1 MDIIESFEKH
11 LNEKSLNKTLIFK
24 LYKMNDDRGYILLIP
39 IFSDVNKKDK
49 LEQTDIKKFEWGSYS
64 LQIEQER
71 SYVQF
76 IINDPKTEVL
86 LEKSINQKSAALLAE
101 TVFSNEKL
109 ISKNTFFIV
118 TNLIYHYIDEEM
130 FVRKSIDIIDIV
142 NNVRKLRFTVHPNNI
157 FSINEDIYTV
167 NTYYQKRYFKVVVD
181 KPYPE
186 LTENEKNMIS
196 IYYF

>member
-49 LEQTDIKKFEWGSYS
+49 LEQKDIKKFECGSYS

-71 SYVQF
+71 SYIQF

-86 LEKSINQKSAALLAE
+86 LEKSINQKSASLLAD

-109 ISKNTFFIV
+109 ISKNTFFIF